1 MANAQLSQQITLAEY
16 NNNVQMYRD
25 DVTHAWQS
33 SENDANRSTTL
44 AAAEIS
50 KEGQLA
56 IANAT
61 IEAGNAAAIGN
72 VTSRIVGSDTGGSI
86 ITRAIN
92 WIFGD

>member
-1 MANAQLSQQITLAEY
+1 
-16 NNNVQMYRD
+16 MYRD

-44 AAAEIS
+44 AAAEIA

-56 IANAT
+56 IADAT
-61 IEAGNAAAIGN
+61 IQAGNAAAIGN
-72 VTSRIVGSDTGGSI
+72 VASRFAGSTTGTSLID
-86 ITRAIN
+86 RAIN

>member
-1 MANAQLSQQITLAEY
+1 LAEY

-44 AAAEIS
+44 AAAEIAR
-50 KEGQLA
+50 EGQMA

-72 VTSRIVGSDTGGSI
+72 VAAKVAGSTTGGNI
-86 ITRAIN
+86 LDKAIDAVTRF
-92 WIFGD
+92 IFGD